1 MTTMV
6 RRDGRAGARRRT
18 PARYAAPRPRKRE
31 DRPTGSTTDRWTSGE
46 AYERY
51 VGRWSRRIAA
61 DFLEWLA
68 IPAGRTWLDV
78 GSGTGALTEAILARC
93 EPTSITGIDTSQ
105 GFVEHARAAVTDG
118 RASFAVGAAAAT
130 GLPDA
135 SIDVAV
141 AGLVLNFVP
150 DVPAAMHELR
160 RVLVP
165 GGVVASYVWDYA
177 EGMEFMRV
185 FWDAAVAVD
194 PGVAELDQGRRFPI
208 AAPGPLAAAF
218 TDAGLVD
225 VAVRPIVIPTVFA
238 DFDDYWQPF
247 LGGTGSAPTYV
258 ASLAEPDRAVL
269 RDRLRTSLVA
279 EPDGSIRLA
288 ARAWAVRGRRP
299 G

>member
-1 MTTMV
+1 MATENS
-6 RRDGRAGARRRT
+6 
-18 PARYAAPRPRKRE
+18 PE
-31 DRPTGSTTDRWTSGE
+31 DRSTGSTTDRWTSGE

-51 VGRWSRRIAA
+51 VGRWSRRVAPE
-61 DFLEWLA
+61 FLDWLA
-68 IPAGRTWLDV
+68 IPAGRAWLDI

-93 EPTSITGIDTSQ
+93 EPASIVGVDTSQ
-105 GFVEHARAAVTDG
+105 GFVEHARAAVTDP
-118 RASFAVGAAAAT
+118 RASFVVGAAAST
-130 GLPDA
+130 GLPACSVDA
-135 SIDVAV
+135 AV

-150 DVPAAMHELR
+150 DVPGALRELG
-160 RVLVP
+160 RVVVP
-165 GGVVASYVWDYA
+165 GGVVAAYVWDYA
-177 EGMEFMRV
+177 DGMEFMRL

-208 AAPGPLAAAF
+208 AAPAPLETAF

-258 ASLAEPDRAVL
+258 AGLGEPERAVL

-279 EPDGSIRLA
+279 ETDGSIRLD